1 MMPGTVN
8 PKRYVSEDER
18 KALVTIEAVERLAV
32 KVHRLLEP
40 DHGEEGADENTRLE
54 AQSLLESIVD
64 LTVSRTA
71 TSVKSQS
78 LSDQISS
85 AARAVVA
92 RIVASV
98 DQDMAP
104 LREGDRS

>member
-1 MMPGTVN
+1 MPGTVN
-8 PKRYVSEDER
+8 PSRYVSEDER
-18 KALVTIEAVERLAV
+18 RALVTIEAVERLMV
-32 KVHRLLEP
+32 KMHRLLEP

-54 AQSLLESIVD
+54 VQSLLESAID
-64 LTVSRTA
+64 LTVLTTC

-78 LSDQISS
+78 LSDHISG

-92 RIVASV
+92 KIVASV

-104 LREGDRS
+104 LREEG